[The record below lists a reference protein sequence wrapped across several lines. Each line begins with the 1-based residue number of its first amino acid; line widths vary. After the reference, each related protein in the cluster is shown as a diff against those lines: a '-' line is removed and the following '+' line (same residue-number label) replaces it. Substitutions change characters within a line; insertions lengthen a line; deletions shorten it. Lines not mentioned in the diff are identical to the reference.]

1 MQKETVF
8 KIFKKIPTLETKRL
22 VLRKLKVSDYADMY
36 EYSKS
41 DKVTKYL
48 LWRSHPDARYT
59 RDYLS
64 FVQTQYRTGNFF
76 DWAVVEKE
84 TNKMIGTC
92 GFARLDF
99 ENNLAE
105 IGYVINPAYWRRGY
119 ATEAVKRVVDYG
131 FEDLNIHRIEAR
143 YIVGNEV
150 SRRVMEKCGMSFEG
164 IHKSSLYVKE
174 EYVSVGYCSI
184 VADDYIKNKF

>member
-1 MQKETVF
+1 MQKETVC
-8 KIFKKIPTLETKRL
+8 KIFRKIPTLETERL
-22 VLRKLKVSDYADMY
+22 VLRRLKIADYADMF

-48 LWRSHPDARYT
+48 LWRSHPDAKYT
-59 RDYLS
+59 RNYLS
-64 FVQTQYRTGNFF
+64 FVQSQYRSGNFF
-76 DWAVVEKE
+76 DWAVVERD

-92 GFARLDF
+92 GFAKLDF

-119 ATEAVKRVVDYG
+119 ATEAVKRVIDYG
-131 FEDLNIHRIEAR
+131 FEELNIHRIEAR

-150 SRRVMEKCGMSFEG
+150 SRRVMEKCGMIFEG
-164 IHKSSLYVKE
+164 IHRSSLYVKE

-184 VADDYIKNKF
+184 TSDDYIKNKF

>member
-119 ATEAVKRVVDYG
+119 ATEAVKRVIDYG

>member
-119 ATEAVKRVVDYG
+119 ATEAVKRVIDYG

-174 EYVSVGYCSI
+174 EYVSIGYCSI